1 MAVQSW
7 AVLIGSFL
15 LGAIP
20 SAYLIARV
28 TAGVDIRTVGD
39 GNVGARNVYMSVGRW
54 AGVAVAVF
62 DIGKGAAA
70 VVMARALGES
80 EGLARAAGL
89 AAVLGHDFTPFLNF
103 HGGQGMAA
111 ILGIFALFYPWEL
124 AAALFV
130 AAVVWVIAH
139 HWDLSWFV
147 AFGFFAAS
155 LWFTGHTVAEALY
168 PVFMLP
174 TIGLKKAL
182 QVWQA
187 YRAAAVHQ

>member
-1 MAVQSW
+1 MTAQSW
-7 AVLIGSFL
+7 AVLVGSFL
-15 LGAIP
+15 LGAVP

-28 TAGVDIRTVGD
+28 VAGVDIRTVGD
-39 GNVGARNVYMSVGRW
+39 GNVGAKNVYLSVGRW
-54 AGVAVAVF
+54 PGVAVAVF
-62 DIGKGAAA
+62 DISKGAAA
-70 VVMARALGES
+70 VIMARALGES
-80 EGLARAAGL
+80 EGLARAAGM

-103 HGGQGMAA
+103 QGGQGMAA
-111 ILGIFALFYPWEL
+111 MLGVFGLLYPWEL
-124 AAALFV
+124 AAALLI
-130 AAVVWVIAH
+130 AAVVWAVAR

-187 YRAAAVHQ
+187 RRAAAARR